1 MSFGFTALTCPQCG
15 GALPRQALWRM
26 VACPYC
32 SAQVTRSAQVV
43 QRAEFRAALE
53 RAKARP
59 CGPGQ
64 LFSIGGRRYRVL
76 ATLARGAASDV
87 MLAERCAVVPER
99 VTLKL
104 AHGAAHTLAREA
116 EVLQQLQALQAPGAA
131 YFSQRLPQVVALSRT
146 DAAGHERDA
155 LVLRQPIG
163 FWGSLAEVQR
173 AHPHG
178 LQDER
183 HAVWLWRRLLEV
195 LGHVHGAGWTH
206 GDVSPAHALVHPGDH
221 GVLLIGWSRARTIG
235 QGGDVARDLM
245 QSAWTVR
252 ALLHGPE
259 DAEPAISARIPRALA
274 ELLHTASTDA
284 RWCERLG
291 AAGIDQALVAAARAA
306 FGPPQFVPFHPL
318 RA

>member
-1 MSFGFTALTCPQCG
+1 MSLGFTALTCPQCG

-32 SAQVTRSAQVV
+32 DVQVTRSAQVV

-53 RAKARP
+53 RVNARL
-59 CGPGQ
+59 CGPGPV
-64 LFSIGGRRYRVL
+64 LAIGGRRYRVL

-87 MLAERCAVVPER
+87 LLAERCAVVPER

-104 AHGAAHTLAREA
+104 AHGTVHALAREA
-116 EVLQQLQALQAPGAA
+116 EVLRALQALQGPGAA
-131 YFSQRLPQVVALSRT
+131 YFSQRLPQVVALSRSGEP
-146 DAAGHERDA
+146 GHERDA
-155 LVLRQPIG
+155 LVLRQPVG

-178 LQDER
+178 VQDER
-183 HAVWLWRRLLEV
+183 HAVWIWRRLLEV
-195 LGHVHGAGWTH
+195 LGYVHGAGWTH
-206 GDVSPAHALVHPGDH
+206 GDVSPEHALVHPGDH
-221 GVLLIGWSRARTIG
+221 GVLLVGWSRAR
-235 QGGDVARDLM
+235 QGGDIARDLM

-252 ALLHGPE
+252 ALLHGTD
-259 DAEPAISARIPRALA
+259 DAEPAMSARIPRALA

-284 RWCERLG
+284 RWCERHG
-291 AAGIDQALVAAARAA
+291 AQGLDQALVAAARAA

>member
-1 MSFGFTALTCPQCG
+1 MSLGLTALTCPQCG

-32 SAQVTRSAQVV
+32 QAQVTRSAQVV

-53 RAKARP
+53 RLNARP
-59 CGPGQ
+59 GGPGPM
-64 LFSIGGRRYRVL
+64 LSIGGRRYRVL
-76 ATLARGAASDV
+76 AALARGAASDV
-87 MLAERCAVVPER
+87 MLAERFAVVPER
-99 VTLKL
+99 VTVKL
-104 AHGAAHTLAREA
+104 AHGTAHTLAREA
-116 EVLQQLQALQAPGAA
+116 EVLQQLQALQGPGAA

-146 DAAGHERDA
+146 SEVGHERDA
-155 LVLRQPIG
+155 LVLRQPVG

-183 HAVWLWRRLLEV
+183 HAVWLWRRLLDV
-195 LGHVHGAGWTH
+195 LGYVHGAGWTH
-206 GDVSPAHALVHPGDH
+206 GDVSPGHALVHPGDH
-221 GVLLIGWSRARTIG
+221 GVLLIGWSRAR
-235 QGGDVARDLM
+235 QGGDAARDLM

-259 DAEPAISARIPRALA
+259 DTEPAISARLPRPLA
-274 ELLHTASTDA
+274 DLLHTASTDA
-284 RWCERLG
+284 AWCGRVG